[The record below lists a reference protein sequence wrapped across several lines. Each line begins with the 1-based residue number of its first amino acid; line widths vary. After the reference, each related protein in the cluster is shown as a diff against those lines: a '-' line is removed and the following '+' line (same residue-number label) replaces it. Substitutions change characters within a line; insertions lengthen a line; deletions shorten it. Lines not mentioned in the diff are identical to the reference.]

1 MRVQNLLG
9 ISALWGGQYAANLIS
24 SPVIDLGYAR
34 YQGAVDTSTNITS
47 FLGIRYA
54 APPTGD
60 LRFRA
65 PYPPSAVSGVQQA
78 VVQPDQCFQAGL
90 GAAPT
95 TPVGRREVVVASS
108 EDCLSLSVYYPSNTG
123 GVPVGRLPTLVYFH
137 GGGYVL
143 GASSQFRGSDIINQS
158 NRGVVVV
165 IVQYRLGLFGFLA
178 GSAMKKHGTLNNGL
192 LDQDFALRWIK
203 KHISKFGG
211 DPSKV
216 TIWGESAG
224 AGSVL
229 QHVIANGGETK
240 PQLFRGAIT
249 SSTCLLSQYNY
260 NDRIPEMYYSKV
272 VAQTNCTR
280 KKDSMACLRAA
291 DAAVLETANVNINA
305 AALVGTLAFTPVVDG
320 EFIRERPT
328 RALASGK
335 VNGKALLAVT
345 NAFEGNIFVDPSIPA
360 TRNISEYAMAL
371 YPYLRPAQA
380 EKVGALY
387 AMSGTPLSQSAALYG
402 DTVFMCPTYA
412 LLRAFSGRSFKS
424 VFAILPGLHGR
435 DLPYYFAHIGTDVP
449 LLDFPVFNNTQF
461 INAFAQSFTAFAI
474 SLDPNVKI
482 DPDSITPRWD
492 QYKSYYDGGCTEMV
506 FNKTE
511 GDVPDVRA
519 VKTQRNVL
527 ERCEFWTSVGGLTGH

>member
-1 MRVQNLLG
+1 MRVQNLLA
-9 ISALWGGQYAANLIS
+9 ISALWGGQYAAIAKS
-24 SPVIDLGYAR
+24 SPVIELGYAR

-78 VVQPDQCFQAGL
+78 VVQPSQCFQGGL
-90 GAAPT
+90 PAASA

-137 GGGYVL
+137 GGGYSV

-192 LDQDFALRWIK
+192 LDQDFALRWVN
-203 KHISKFGG
+203 KHIFKFGG

-240 PQLFRGAIT
+240 PQLFRGAIA
-249 SSTCLLSQYNY
+249 SSTYVPSQYNY

-272 VAQTNCTR
+272 VAQTNCTGT
-280 KKDSMACLRAA
+280 KDSMACLRAA
-291 DAAVLETANVNINA
+291 DAAALETANVNTNPS
-305 AALVGTLAFTPVVDG
+305 TPAFTPVVDG

-328 RALASGK
+328 RALAQGK

-345 NAFEGNIFVDPSIPA
+345 NTFEGDIFVDPSDPT

-371 YPYLRPAQA
+371 YPRLRPAQA

-387 AMSGTPLSQSAALYG
+387 AMFGTPLSQSAALFG
-402 DTVFMCPTYA
+402 ETVFMCPTYS
-412 LLRAFSGRSFKS
+412 LLRAFPGSAFKAE
-424 VFAILPGLHGR
+424 FAILPGLHGR
-435 DLPYYFAHIGTDVP
+435 DLPYYFAHIGADVP
-449 LLDFPVFNNTQF
+449 VLDFPVFNNTQF
-461 INAFAQSFTAFAI
+461 IDAFAQSFTAFAI

-482 DPDSITPRWD
+482 DPGSITPRWD
-492 QYKSYYDGGCTEMV
+492 QYKSDSDGGRTEMV

-511 GDVPDVRA
+511 GDIPDVRA
-519 VKTQRNVL
+519 VKTERKVL